1 MAIKTLIDTSVLI
14 EMQKHNSKV
23 VSTFHKQIDSVQI
36 SRIAACEIVLG
47 SRDRKERRINL
58 NFIDSMDIVEINK
71 EISLLA
77 FNLIIKYGLKTR
89 LGIADALIAA
99 TAIIN
104 KNLLW
109 TMDTKHFTPV
119 KELNLFIPKNP
130 SN

>member
-36 SRIAACEIVLG
+36 SRIAACETVLG

>member
-1 MAIKTLIDTSVLI
+1 
-14 EMQKHNSKV
+14 
-23 VSTFHKQIDSVQI
+23 
-36 SRIAACEIVLG
+36 
-47 SRDRKERRINL
+47 
-58 NFIDSMDIVEINK
+58 MDIVEINK